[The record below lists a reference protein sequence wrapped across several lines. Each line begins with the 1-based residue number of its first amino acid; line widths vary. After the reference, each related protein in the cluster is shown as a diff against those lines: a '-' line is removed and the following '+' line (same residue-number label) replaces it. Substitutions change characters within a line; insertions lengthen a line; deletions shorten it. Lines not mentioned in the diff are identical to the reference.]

1 MSGEIVIS
9 GVPVK
14 GVDDIMRLSDI
25 VLRSGYFG
33 IRSPEE
39 AAVKLM
45 YGLEMGLPGL
55 SAMMGVNVIQ
65 GRVTMGANL
74 VASLIKRSGRYNY
87 TIPVW
92 DERECQIHFTE
103 NGKPVGVSSF
113 SMNDAKRAGLLRSGG
128 NWDKYPKAMLFA
140 RAITQGARAYCP
152 DVFVAPVYD
161 PDELPPD
168 DNTKDSREPVVTAA
182 ETVAA
187 PQTPKPPAKAC
198 HPLKALLF
206 ERFGD
211 DSEAKMNATSVLYE
225 TACRNRMIPAGLT
238 DPIAQYNALTKAIDA
253 GELTMAAVSLVIDGG
268 EVLDA
273 EDVPD
278 ADPDDASGE

>member
-14 GVDDIMRLSDI
+14 GVEDIMRLSDI

-87 TIPVW
+87 TVPVW

-140 RAITQGARAYCP
+140 RAVTQGARAYCP

-161 PDELPPD
+161 PDELTPD
-168 DNTKDSREPVVTAA
+168 DNTKDSREPLVTTAA
-182 ETVAA
+182 AVAS
-187 PQTPKPPAKAC
+187 PPEPKPPAKAC
-198 HPLKALLF
+198 HPLKSVLNDVY
-206 ERFGD
+206 GD
-211 DSEAKMNATSVLYE
+211 NADAKIYAISVLYD
-225 TACRNRMIPAGLT
+225 TSCRNQIVSSGIA
-238 DPIAQYNALTKAIDA
+238 DPIAQYNALAKAIDS
-253 GELTMAAVSLVIDGG
+253 GNLTMGAVGVVIDSCNAP
-268 EVLDA
+268 DM

-278 ADPDDASGE
+278 ADPDDESGE